1 MQDHIGM
8 PLWWWCGAVL
18 LLVTSAPTVTAWGW
32 SSQFAVSSFIAG
44 DGFEQQPAKSACAF
58 RMSLRTGSQKEAPM
72 SRKRFLEAV
81 SSGVSAT
88 AFALSPVGAL
98 EAPESFTVAFNA
110 SKGSLGIGLQ
120 ELRYPKKKAPWDSQ
134 KEVVTVSSVDPYG
147 QGVKQDRRIRPGL
160 VITSVQGRGVEGLSA
175 KEVIKQLEDEM
186 LARSAGDTR
195 AAEDEGLPELVEITF
210 SSKCVSVP
218 EEPDFCFNS
227 VQPLDSVIGSR
238 D

>member
-1 MQDHIGM
+1 
-8 PLWWWCGAVL
+8 
-18 LLVTSAPTVTAWGW
+18 
-32 SSQFAVSSFIAG
+32 
-44 DGFEQQPAKSACAF
+44 
-58 RMSLRTGSQKEAPM
+58 MSLRTGSQKEASV

-227 VQPLDSVIGSR
+227 VQPLDSESGAETDPIPEHVITHCGKLRMVLAKLPDVCFLNVTKRNKTKCASDR
-238 D
+238 DVDSWSFAHVGAPTT